1 MSESHEPDVSSLGSH
16 DKSNE
21 PDLPPTTEKSFPEAE
36 KAVNLKETAGES
48 YGVEAPAARVYPTS
62 YNTETLPSD
71 SSGNESEGVSLETIY
86 SRRRA
91 ADNNAEGTP
100 TPDFPKPIP
109 LPSHPFMTRLFRPLI
124 NPGMILKLGCLGV
137 LLWGL
142 LLISVP
148 LFQRSTR
155 SMFKE
160 GMQQGAS
167 ITVDLKAPDGT
178 IRKNIDVTA
187 DELTGK
193 LSKTERLFLGKKSGI
208 LFGAWRRFGYLF
220 LFTFIP
226 WGLFAVP
233 FFLQITE
240 QTSDGDDKIGMWPD
254 LSLLPMLA
262 RFSWFLLL
270 SVTAGVPG
278 YLLFGTVGMARFGFV
293 ISFLLIFPVFYLS
306 TSGTDSFF
314 CLLSRNVLRGM
325 KLSSAAWRCWILI
338 SFLLTL
344 VTFLFFFL
352 LTGNGVFHIWGIS
365 HLVLLTLTCAFF
377 LVLSVFTFFRCL
389 GRLAW
394 VMRDCLNAE
403 DSRNS
408 KDVSL

>member
-1 MSESHEPDVSSLGSH
+1 MSESHEPDVCSLDSH
-16 DKSNE
+16 GKSDE
-21 PDLPPTTEKSFPEAE
+21 SDLPPVSEKSFPKKEETAG
-36 KAVNLKETAGES
+36 LKETAGGS
-48 YGVEAPAARVYPTS
+48 YGVEAPTSRVYPTAYHAES
-62 YNTETLPSD
+62 LSDD
-71 SSGNESEGVSLETIY
+71 SSGNESESVSLETIY

-91 ADNNAEGTP
+91 ADENAEGAT
-100 TPDFPKPIP
+100 TLDFPKSIP

-124 NPGMILKLGCLGV
+124 NPGMILKLGCLGI

-160 GMQQGAS
+160 GLQQGVS
-167 ITVDLKAPDGT
+167 IVVDLKAPDGT

-193 LSKTERLFLGKKSGI
+193 LSRTEQFFLGKKSGI

-220 LFTFIP
+220 LFTFVP

-233 FFLQITE
+233 FLLQITE
-240 QTSDGDDKIGMWPD
+240 QTSDGDDKIVIWPE
-254 LSLLPMLA
+254 LSLLSILS
-262 RFSWFLLL
+262 RFAWFLLL

-278 YLLFGTVGMARFGFV
+278 YLLFGTVGMARFGFM

-314 CLLSRNVLRGM
+314 CLLSKNVLRGM
-325 KLSSAAWRCWILI
+325 KLSSAAWRDWILI
-338 SFLLTL
+338 SFGLTS

-352 LTGNGVFHIWGIS
+352 LTGNGVFHIWGIP
-365 HLVLLTLTCAFF
+365 HLVLLTLISAIF
-377 LVLSVFTFFRCL
+377 LMLSVFTYFRVL

-394 VMRDCLNAE
+394 VMRDRLNAE
-403 DSRNS
+403 DHRMT